1 MSKKTTRS
9 PEELCKE
16 RSEYFKVIAEKRT
29 NRILKELDGLKSFAK
44 NTSVYEYTEEQA
56 QQNISAIQGK
66 LDEVEGVLLS
76 HGKSM
81 RFSLSADLDEFELP

>member
-56 QQNISAIQGK
+56 QQIISAIQGK
-66 LDEVEGVLLS
+66 LDEVDGVVVAD
-76 HGKSM
+76 GKSL
-81 RFSLSADLDEFELP
+81 RFSVWAGLDDYELT